1 MNARPFRE
9 DDAPGRI
16 PESLI
21 DSVLDG
27 TVDERTKR
35 EVARAL
41 RHDPRRRQDVA
52 ETMEAISALRRLGP
66 DECPDL
72 SASVLATLDR
82 RRGFL
87 SARGRRFVK
96 RARFGAVATMLVAL
110 VSVAGLQRGLPRL
123 ATLGDPPTPVNDVA
137 QAVQSEAVQAAD
149 ELRQSVRVMQAS
161 MPSLSGGLTTP
172 GRAYR
177 LDTGARLDEQAS
189 IAGDRLL
196 LITLDG
202 GRLFVMEHVIEHVI
216 DHALELAGRDRGA
229 SDGRADRGG
238 VLASMLIAGD
248 LPGTT
253 PAAADASG
261 QADRPSTDADPFR
274 TDLLP

>member
-1 MNARPFRE
+1 MTARPFRE

-27 TVDERTKR
+27 SVDERTKR

-52 ETMEAISALRRLGP
+52 ETMEAISVMRRLGP

-82 RRGFL
+82 RHGFL
-87 SARGRRFVK
+87 SARARRFVK
-96 RARFGAVATMLVAL
+96 RARVSAGATLLVAL
-110 VSVAGLQRGLPRL
+110 IAVAGVQRGMPRL
-123 ATLGDPPTPVNDVA
+123 ATLGTPPTPVNDVA
-137 QAVQSEAVQAAD
+137 QAVQSETVQAAG

-161 MPSLSGGLTTP
+161 MPSLAGVTPAP
-172 GRAYR
+172 GRSYR
-177 LDTGARLDEQAS
+177 LDTGARLEQQPGH
-189 IAGDRLL
+189 AGDRLL

-202 GRLFVMEHVIEHVI
+202 GRFFVIEHAA
-216 DHALELAGRDRGA
+216 HTTTPGRTDRM
-229 SDGRADRGG
+229 G
-238 VLASMLIAGD
+238 VLAPMLIAGD
-248 LPGTT
+248 LPAGLTAQT
-253 PAAADASG
+253 AAGSAEPPASIDAADEPAS
-261 QADRPSTDADPFR
+261 DPEPFR

>member
-1 MNARPFRE
+1 MTARPFRE

-27 TVDERTKR
+27 SVDERTKR

-52 ETMEAISALRRLGP
+52 ETIEAISAMRRLGP

-82 RRGFL
+82 RHGFL
-87 SARGRRFVK
+87 SARARRFVK
-96 RARFGAVATMLVAL
+96 RARFGAGATVLVAL
-110 VSVAGLQRGLPRL
+110 LAVAGLQRGLPRF
-123 ATLGDPPTPVNDVA
+123 ATLGTPPTPVNDVA
-137 QAVQSEAVQAAD
+137 RAVQSETVQAAD

-161 MPSLSGGLTTP
+161 MPSLAGATTTP
-172 GRAYR
+172 GRSYR
-177 LDTGARLDEQAS
+177 LDIGARLDDSLDDGLDRRIDAAS
-189 IAGDRLL
+189 DRLM

-202 GRLFVMEHVIEHVI
+202 GRFFVIEHN
-216 DHALELAGRDRGA
+216 GRTA
-229 SDGRADRGG
+229 SQARPDRGG
-238 VLASMLIAGD
+238 VFASMLIAGD
-248 LPGTT
+248 P
-253 PAAADASG
+253 PAATTA
-261 QADRPSTDADPFR
+261 TTADPTAHPASDAEPFR
-274 TDLLP
+274 SDLLP